1 MNHEPEDLPG
11 ELTDIPSW
19 PGELARMSCGCN
31 PQGLLRPWGFFI
43 YRTLNKVSSGVL
55 ASRTAC
61 DVRQTVR
68 LGCSLAAALL
78 RNLLERSIECGWV
91 IGLCVYLLC
100 SGVALANESEG
111 LELKRRQ
118 QGILTGMPFM
128 AHITPRTF
136 VDALGRKLFLAKA
149 PSRVVSMAPNVTEML
164 FALGLEE
171 KVVAVTP
178 FCDYPPEA
186 QSKTRLGGT
195 IPSVEQILA
204 LKPDLVLVP
213 QDIIQPSLLQSLDR
227 VKVPTFVLQAAQ
239 LEDVLAQIQTV
250 ARIFDR
256 SKAGDKLAATIRQ
269 RIAVVKDRTQSLA
282 HPRVL
287 YVLNTDPLQTVGP
300 GSFIHQLIEA
310 AGGANIAAGTSTAY
324 PRLALEEVLARDPEL
339 IVFPVGTAEGIPEED
354 QQQWRRWSS
363 LSAVKHNRLVLV
375 PSVLVDRP
383 GPRIVE
389 GLELLAKA
397 IHPEAFTGASQK
409 EKP

>member
-1 MNHEPEDLPG
+1 LK
-11 ELTDIPSW
+11 TI
-19 PGELARMSCGCN
+19 SC
-31 PQGLLRPWGFFI
+31 F
-43 YRTLNKVSSGVL
+43 VL
-55 ASRTAC
+55 ASLNAC
-61 DVRQTVR
+61 DVRERVH
-68 LGCSLAAALL
+68 LGGSLVAALR
-78 RNLLERSIECGWV
+78 RNRFERAGWRDWAFGVFLCLLWLD
-91 IGLCVYLLC
+91 IGAV
-100 SGVALANESEG
+100 LADDEMSNM
-111 LELKRRQ
+111 KRRQ

-128 AHITPRTF
+128 ANITPRTF

-195 IPSVEQILA
+195 NPSIEQILA
-204 LKPDLVLVP
+204 LKPDLVLAP
-213 QDIIQPSLLQSLDR
+213 QDFLQPDLLQNLDR
-227 VKVPTFVLQAAQ
+227 VKVPNFVLQAAQ

-256 SKAGDKLAATIRQ
+256 SKAGDELAATIRQ
-269 RIAVVKDRTQSLA
+269 RIAVVKERTQSLA

-324 PRLALEEVLARDPEL
+324 PRFALEEVLARDPEI

-389 GLELLAKA
+389 GLELLARA
-397 IHPEAFTGASQK
+397 IHPEAFTGASQE

>member
-1 MNHEPEDLPG
+1 
-11 ELTDIPSW
+11 
-19 PGELARMSCGCN
+19 MSCGCN
-31 PQGLLRPWGFFI
+31 PQGLLRPWGFF
-43 YRTLNKVSSGVL
+43 YLGSGFFRTGRCVGFLLGAGVL
-55 ASRTAC
+55 
-61 DVRQTVR
+61 
-68 LGCSLAAALL
+68 LAMWPAPATPDD
-78 RNLLERSIECGWV
+78 EMSTM
-91 IGLCVYLLC
+91 
-100 SGVALANESEG
+100 
-111 LELKRRQ
+111 KRRR

-128 AHITPRTF
+128 ANITPRTF

-164 FALGLEE
+164 FALGLEA

-186 QSKTRLGGT
+186 QRKTHLGGT
-195 IPSVEQILA
+195 NPSIEQILA
-204 LKPDLVLVP
+204 LKPDLVLAP
-213 QDIIQPSLLQSLDR
+213 QDFIQPDLLQNLDR
-227 VKVPTFVLQAAQ
+227 LKVPTFVLQAAQ

-250 ARIFDR
+250 ARMFDR
-256 SKAGDKLAATIRQ
+256 SKAGDELAGTIRQ
-269 RIAVVKDRTQSLA
+269 RIAAVRERTQSLA

-324 PRLALEEVLARDPEL
+324 PRFALEEVLARDPEL
-339 IVFPVGTAEGIPEED
+339 IIFPVGTAEGISEED
-354 QQQWRRWSS
+354 QQQWRRWPS

-389 GLELLAKA
+389 GLELLAQA
-397 IHPEAFTGASQK
+397 IHPEAFTKDSQ
-409 EKP
+409 EEQP

>member
-11 ELTDIPSW
+11 ELTDVPSW

-31 PQGLLRPWGFFI
+31 PQGLCKALGIFYLGTRRRHVQADG
-43 YRTLNKVSSGVL
+43 LDSCSELVVL
-55 ASRTAC
+55 LA
-61 DVRQTVR
+61 DVRR
-68 LGCSLAAALL
+68 
-78 RNLLERSIECGWV
+78 
-91 IGLCVYLLC
+91 
-100 SGVALANESEG
+100 ALARLPDDEMSNM
-111 LELKRRQ
+111 KRRQ

-128 AHITPRTF
+128 ANITPRTF

-186 QSKTRLGGT
+186 QSKTHLGGT
-195 IPSVEQILA
+195 NPSIEQILA
-204 LKPDLVLVP
+204 LKPDLVLAP
-213 QDIIQPSLLQSLDR
+213 QDIIQPDLLLNLDR

-250 ARIFDR
+250 ARMFDR
-256 SKAGDKLAATIRQ
+256 SKAGDELAATIRQ
-269 RIAVVKDRTQSLA
+269 RIAVVKERTQSLA

-324 PRLALEEVLARDPEL
+324 PRFALEEVLARDPEL
-339 IVFPVGTAEGIPEED
+339 IVFPVGTAEGIPEEER
-354 QQQWRRWSS
+354 QQWRRWSS
-363 LSAVKHNRLVLV
+363 LSAVKYNRLVLV

-397 IHPEAFTGASQK
+397 IHPEAFTGESQK

>member
-1 MNHEPEDLPG
+1 M
-11 ELTDIPSW
+11 
-19 PGELARMSCGCN
+19 
-31 PQGLLRPWGFFI
+31 GLLLG
-43 YRTLNKVSSGVL
+43 VGVL
-55 ASRTAC
+55 LMVSIATAIS
-61 DVRQTVR
+61 DDEM
-68 LGCSLAAALL
+68 S
-78 RNLLERSIECGWV
+78 NM
-91 IGLCVYLLC
+91 
-100 SGVALANESEG
+100 
-111 LELKRRQ
+111 KRRQ

-128 AHITPRTF
+128 ANITPRTF
-136 VDALGRKLFLAKA
+136 MDALGRKLFLAKA

-186 QSKTRLGGT
+186 QGKTHLGGT
-195 IPSVEQILA
+195 NPSIEQILA
-204 LKPDLVLVP
+204 LKPDLVLAP
-213 QDIIQPSLLQSLDR
+213 QDFIQPDLLQNLDR
-227 VKVPTFVLQAAQ
+227 LKVPTFVLQAAQ

-256 SKAGDKLAATIRQ
+256 SKAGDELAASIRL
-269 RIAVVKDRTQSLA
+269 RIAAVKERTQTLA

-310 AGGANIAAGTSTAY
+310 AGGANIAAGTLTAY
-324 PRLALEEVLARDPEL
+324 PRFALEEVLARDPEL
-339 IVFPVGTAEGIPEED
+339 IIFPVGTAEGIPEED
-354 QQQWRRWSS
+354 QQQWRRWPG

-397 IHPEAFTGASQK
+397 IHPEAFTGEFQK
-409 EKP
+409 EKR

>member
-1 MNHEPEDLPG
+1 MNATVRRGWEGTGSRTNHEPEDLPG
-11 ELTDIPSW
+11 ELTDVPSW

-31 PQGLLRPWGFFI
+31 PQGLCKALGIF
-43 YRTLNKVSSGVL
+43 YLGSGVL
-55 ASRTAC
+55 RTSRW
-61 DVRQTVR
+61 VGFL
-68 LGCSLAAALL
+68 LGAVVLLAMWSAPAAPDDEMS
-78 RNLLERSIECGWV
+78 NM
-91 IGLCVYLLC
+91 
-100 SGVALANESEG
+100 
-111 LELKRRQ
+111 KRRQ

-128 AHITPRTF
+128 ANITPRTF

-186 QSKTRLGGT
+186 QSKTHLGGT
-195 IPSVEQILA
+195 NPSIEQILA
-204 LKPDLVLVP
+204 LKPDLVLAP
-213 QDIIQPSLLQSLDR
+213 QDIIQPGLLQSLDR

-250 ARIFDR
+250 ARMFDR
-256 SKAGDKLAATIRQ
+256 SKAGDELAATIRQ
-269 RIAVVKDRTQSLA
+269 RIAVVKERTQSLA

-310 AGGANIAAGTSTAY
+310 AGGANIAAGTLTAY
-324 PRLALEEVLARDPEL
+324 PRLALEEVLALDPEL
-339 IVFPVGTAEGIPEED
+339 IVFPVGTAEGIPAEE

-397 IHPEAFTGASQK
+397 IHPEAFTGESQE

>member
-1 MNHEPEDLPG
+1 M
-11 ELTDIPSW
+11 T
-19 PGELARMSCGCN
+19 
-31 PQGLLRPWGFFI
+31 
-43 YRTLNKVSSGVL
+43 
-55 ASRTAC
+55 
-61 DVRQTVR
+61 
-68 LGCSLAAALL
+68 
-78 RNLLERSIECGWV
+78 
-91 IGLCVYLLC
+91 
-100 SGVALANESEG
+100 
-111 LELKRRQ
+111 RRQ

-136 VDALGRKLFLAKA
+136 VDSLGRKLFLAKV
-149 PSRVVSMAPNVTEML
+149 PGRVVSMAPNVTEIL

-186 QSKTRLGGT
+186 QKKTRLGGLN
-195 IPSVEQILA
+195 PSIEQILA
-204 LKPDLVLVP
+204 LKPDLVLAP
-213 QDIIQPSLLQSLDR
+213 QDMIQADLLQRLDR
-227 VKVPTFVLQAAQ
+227 VKVPIFVLQAAQ
-239 LEDVLAQIQTV
+239 LDDVVVQIQTI

-256 SKAGDKLAATIRQ
+256 SKAGDEIVATIRQ
-269 RIAVVKDRTQSLA
+269 RIAVVKERTQALTR
-282 HPRVL
+282 PRVL

-310 AGGANIAAGTSTAY
+310 AGGVNIASDTSTAY
-324 PRLALEEVLARDPEL
+324 PRFALEEVFARDPEL

-354 QQQWRRWSS
+354 QQQWRRWPG

-397 IHPEAFTGASQK
+397 IHPEAFTGASHK
-409 EKP
+409 VKP

>member
-1 MNHEPEDLPG
+1 VAWGIGED
-11 ELTDIPSW
+11 ELRVQSSGSLKALGIFYLGSGVFRTTRLVGFLLGI
-19 PGELARMSCGCN
+19 
-31 PQGLLRPWGFFI
+31 GLLLTTWSAP
-43 YRTLNKVSSGVL
+43 
-55 ASRTAC
+55 
-61 DVRQTVR
+61 
-68 LGCSLAAALL
+68 AAPDDEMS
-78 RNLLERSIECGWV
+78 NM
-91 IGLCVYLLC
+91 
-100 SGVALANESEG
+100 
-111 LELKRRQ
+111 KRRQ

-178 FCDYPPEA
+178 FCDFPPEA
-186 QSKTRLGGT
+186 QSKTHLGGMN
-195 IPSVEQILA
+195 PSIEQILA
-204 LKPDLVLVP
+204 LKPDLVLAP
-213 QDIIQPSLLQSLDR
+213 QDIIQPDLLQNLDR

-250 ARIFDR
+250 ARMFDL
-256 SKAGDKLAATIRQ
+256 SKAGDELAATIRQ
-269 RIAVVKDRTQSLA
+269 RIAVVKERTQSLA

-287 YVLNTDPLQTVGP
+287 YVLNADPLQTVGP

-310 AGGANIAAGTSTAY
+310 AGGANIAADTSTAY
-324 PRLALEEVLARDPEL
+324 PRFALEEVLARDPEL

-354 QQQWRRWSS
+354 QRQWRRWSS
-363 LSAVKHNRLVLV
+363 LSAVKYNRLVLV

-397 IHPEAFTGASQK
+397 IHPEAFMGESQE

>member
-1 MNHEPEDLPG
+1 LFG
-11 ELTDIPSW
+11 SIVLLAVW
-19 PGELARMSCGCN
+19 PAPAAPDDEMSN
-31 PQGLLRPWGFFI
+31 M
-43 YRTLNKVSSGVL
+43 T
-55 ASRTAC
+55 
-61 DVRQTVR
+61 
-68 LGCSLAAALL
+68 
-78 RNLLERSIECGWV
+78 
-91 IGLCVYLLC
+91 
-100 SGVALANESEG
+100 
-111 LELKRRQ
+111 RRQ

-178 FCDYPPEA
+178 FCDYPQEA

-195 IPSVEQILA
+195 NPSIEQILA
-204 LKPDLVLVP
+204 LKPDLVLAP
-213 QDIIQPSLLQSLDR
+213 QDMIQPDLLQGLDR
-227 VKVPTFVLQAAQ
+227 VKVSTFVLQAAQ
-239 LEDVLAQIQTV
+239 LDDVLSQIQTI
-250 ARIFDR
+250 ARLFDR
-256 SKAGDKLAATIRQ
+256 SKAGDELAATIRQ
-269 RIAVVKDRTQSLA
+269 RIATIKERTQSLP

-310 AGGANIAAGTSTAY
+310 AGGANIAADTLTAY
-324 PRLALEEVLARDPEL
+324 PRFALEEVLARDPEL
-339 IVFPVGTAEGIPEED
+339 IVFPVGTAEGIPEEE

-363 LSAVKHNRLVLV
+363 LSAVKHNRLVHV

-397 IHPEAFTGASQK
+397 IHPEAFMGESQ
-409 EKP
+409 EKRP

>member
-1 MNHEPEDLPG
+1 MGWGIGEDK
-11 ELTDIPSW
+11 
-19 PGELARMSCGCN
+19 
-31 PQGLLRPWGFFI
+31 LREQ
-43 YRTLNKVSSGVL
+43 SSGSVEALGIFYLGSSIFRISRWIGFLLGSVL
-55 ASRTAC
+55 LFAVWPAS
-61 DVRQTVR
+61 
-68 LGCSLAAALL
+68 AAPDDEIT
-78 RNLLERSIECGWV
+78 NMT
-91 IGLCVYLLC
+91 
-100 SGVALANESEG
+100 
-111 LELKRRQ
+111 RRQ

-149 PSRVVSMAPNVTEML
+149 PGRVVSMAPNVTEIL

-195 IPSVEQILA
+195 NPSIEQILA
-204 LKPDLVLVP
+204 LKPDLVLAP
-213 QDIIQPSLLQSLDR
+213 QDMIQPDLLQGLDR
-227 VKVPTFVLQAAQ
+227 VKVSTFVLQAAQ
-239 LEDVLAQIQTV
+239 LDDVLSQIQTI
-250 ARIFDR
+250 ARLFDR
-256 SKAGDKLAATIRQ
+256 SKAGDELAASIRQ
-269 RIAVVKDRTQSLA
+269 RIAAVKDRTQSLT
-282 HPRVL
+282 HPRVF

-310 AGGANIAAGTSTAY
+310 AGGTNIAADTSTAY
-324 PRLALEEVLARDPEL
+324 PRFALEEVLARDPEL
-339 IVFPVGTAEGIPEED
+339 IIFPVGTAEGIPEEE

-363 LSAVKHNRLVLV
+363 LSAVKHNRLVHV

-397 IHPEAFTGASQK
+397 IHPEAFTGESQ
-409 EKP
+409 EKKP

>member
-1 MNHEPEDLPG
+1 MVRDRSPQQNGDPLVGFQDQRSLVGWGIGED
-11 ELTDIPSW
+11 ELREQSSGSVEALGIFY
-19 PGELARMSCGCN
+19 L
-31 PQGLLRPWGFFI
+31 
-43 YRTLNKVSSGVL
+43 SSGVFRTGRWVGFLLGAGVLL
-55 ASRTAC
+55 AMWS
-61 DVRQTVR
+61 V
-68 LGCSLAAALL
+68 LAAPDD
-78 RNLLERSIECGWV
+78 EMSDM
-91 IGLCVYLLC
+91 
-100 SGVALANESEG
+100 
-111 LELKRRQ
+111 KRRQ

-128 AHITPRTF
+128 ANITPRTF
-136 VDALGRKLFLAKA
+136 VDVLGRKLFLAKA
-149 PSRVVSMAPNVTEML
+149 PSRVVSMAPNVTEMI
-164 FALGLEE
+164 FALGLEA
-171 KVVAVTP
+171 KLVAVTP

-186 QSKTRLGGT
+186 QSKTHLGGMN
-195 IPSVEQILA
+195 PSIEQILA
-204 LKPDLVLVP
+204 LKPDLVLAP
-213 QDIIQPSLLQSLDR
+213 QDFIQPDLLQNLDR

-250 ARIFDR
+250 ARMFDR
-256 SKAGDKLAATIRQ
+256 SKAGDELAATIRQ
-269 RIAVVKDRTQSLA
+269 RIAVVKERTQSLA

-324 PRLALEEVLARDPEL
+324 PRFALEEVLALDPEL
-339 IVFPVGTAEGIPEED
+339 IIFPVGTAEGIPEED

-397 IHPEAFTGASQK
+397 IHPEAFTGESRI

>member
-1 MNHEPEDLPG
+1 M
-11 ELTDIPSW
+11 
-19 PGELARMSCGCN
+19 
-31 PQGLLRPWGFFI
+31 GFGAFHI
-43 YRTLNKVSSGVL
+43 NRWVGVL
-55 ASRTAC
+55 FGSI
-61 DVRQTVR
+61 V
-68 LGCSLAAALL
+68 LLAVWPSPAAPDDETS
-78 RNLLERSIECGWV
+78 NMT
-91 IGLCVYLLC
+91 
-100 SGVALANESEG
+100 
-111 LELKRRQ
+111 RRQ

-186 QSKTRLGGT
+186 QSKTHLGGT
-195 IPSVEQILA
+195 NPSIEQILA
-204 LKPDLVLVP
+204 LKPDLVLAP
-213 QDIIQPSLLQSLDR
+213 QDMIQADLLQHLDR
-227 VKVPTFVLQAAQ
+227 VKVPIFVLQAAQ
-239 LEDVLAQIQTV
+239 LEDVVVQIQTI

-256 SKAGDKLAATIRQ
+256 NKAGDELAATIRQ
-269 RIAVVKDRTQSLA
+269 RIAAVKERTQALTR
-282 HPRVL
+282 PRVL

-310 AGGANIAAGTSTAY
+310 AGGANIAADTSTAY
-324 PRLALEEVLARDPEL
+324 PRFALEEVLARDPEL
-339 IVFPVGTAEGIPEED
+339 IVFPVGTAEGIPEEE
-354 QQQWRRWSS
+354 QQLWRRWSS
-363 LSAVKHNRLVLV
+363 LSAVKHNHLVHV

-397 IHPEAFTGASQK
+397 LHPKAFSEESQ
-409 EKP
+409 EKKP

>member
-1 MNHEPEDLPG
+1 VGWGIGED
-11 ELTDIPSW
+11 ELR
-19 PGELARMSCGCN
+19 E
-31 PQGLLRPWGFFI
+31 Q
-43 YRTLNKVSSGVL
+43 SSGSVEALGIFYLSSGAFRISRCVGFLFGAGVL
-55 ASRTAC
+55 
-61 DVRQTVR
+61 
-68 LGCSLAAALL
+68 LATWAVPAAPDD
-78 RNLLERSIECGWV
+78 EMS
-91 IGLCVYLLC
+91 
-100 SGVALANESEG
+100 SM
-111 LELKRRQ
+111 KRRQ

-128 AHITPRTF
+128 ANITPRTF

-171 KVVAVTP
+171 KVIAVTP

-186 QSKTRLGGT
+186 QSKTHLGGT
-195 IPSVEQILA
+195 NPSIEQILA

-213 QDIIQPSLLQSLDR
+213 QDFIQPDLLQNLDR

-239 LEDVLAQIQTV
+239 LEDVLTQIQTV
-250 ARIFDR
+250 ARMFDR
-256 SKAGDKLAATIRQ
+256 SKVGDELAASIRL
-269 RIAVVKDRTQSLA
+269 RIAAVKERTQSLA

-310 AGGANIAAGTSTAY
+310 AGGVNIAAGTSTTY
-324 PRLALEEVLARDPEL
+324 PRFSLEEILARDPEL

-397 IHPEAFTGASQK
+397 IHPEAFTGESQK